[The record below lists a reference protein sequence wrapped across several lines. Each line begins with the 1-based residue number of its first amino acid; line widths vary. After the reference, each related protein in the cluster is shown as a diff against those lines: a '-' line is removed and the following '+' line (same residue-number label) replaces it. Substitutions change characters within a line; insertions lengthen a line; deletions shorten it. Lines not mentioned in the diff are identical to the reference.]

1 MFGFNILGQIEYT
14 ESCLLIAFINYLIL
28 NQKIF
33 IPKEPTW
40 NSICDI
46 MINYLKVNKEDEIQ
60 KIKENLM
67 NIINNGAY
75 INVDNDNF
83 IVHVE
88 DKYKSIFQ
96 NIIIYN
102 GHEIDLQNSSKIMTN
117 QKKQSI
123 INHMKSHQE
132 KFSIFYSKFHFFT
145 LYLDEND
152 QLFSI
157 VTNKNLWDYGAI
169 FQDLEVYKIKNKKK
183 KLLKFF

>member
-1 MFGFNILGQIEYT
+1 MFDLNILGQIKNT

-40 NSICDI
+40 NSICNI
-46 MINYLKVNKEDEIQ
+46 MISYLNVNKEDEIQ
-60 KIKENLM
+60 KIKEDLM

-75 INVDNDNF
+75 INIDNDHF
-83 IVHVE
+83 IGHVDE
-88 DKYKSIFQ
+88 KYKSIFQ

-102 GHEIDLQNSSKIMTN
+102 GYEIGLQNSSKIMTN
-117 QKKQSI
+117 QKKQII

-132 KFSIFYSKFHFFT
+132 KFSIFYSKLHFFT

-157 VTNKNLWDYGAI
+157 VTNKGLWKSGAI

-183 KLLKFF
+183 NY